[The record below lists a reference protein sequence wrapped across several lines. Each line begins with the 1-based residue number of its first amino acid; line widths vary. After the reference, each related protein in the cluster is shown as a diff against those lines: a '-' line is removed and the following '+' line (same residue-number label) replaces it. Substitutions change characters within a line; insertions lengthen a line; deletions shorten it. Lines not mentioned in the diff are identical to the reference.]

1 MNFLYQLIEYGVL
14 GLLLTIVLT
23 TSTFI
28 ATDSIQVKLPK
39 GETSAHSLPLQPQ
52 IVAIDRAGRIWLGG
66 TPVCLEGL
74 TTALGVVDRQMP
86 VLVRAD
92 RGLVLPCFVDVFA
105 ATRQQGFS
113 LLSLQAEQRP

>member
-52 IVAIDRAGRIWLGG
+52 IVAIDRA
-66 TPVCLEGL
+66 
-74 TTALGVVDRQMP
+74 
-86 VLVRAD
+86 D

-105 ATRQQGFS
+105 ATKQQGFS